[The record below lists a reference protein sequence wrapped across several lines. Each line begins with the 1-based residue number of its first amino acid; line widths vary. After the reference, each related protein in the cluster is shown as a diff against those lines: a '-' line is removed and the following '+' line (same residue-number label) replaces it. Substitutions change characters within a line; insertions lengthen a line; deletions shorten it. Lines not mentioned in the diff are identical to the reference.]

1 MGLEYTETGERF
13 VDLDL
18 YFNRKKYR
26 GERFQGEDVPR
37 SERERPR
44 TALAMAFRKEVMT
57 ALDEEERLEIQN
69 IERAILEKLPKRT
82 MSDYNILFQIF
93 FERGF

>member
-1 MGLEYTETGERF
+1 
-13 VDLDL
+13 
-18 YFNRKKYR
+18 
-26 GERFQGEDVPR
+26 VPR

-69 IERAILEKLPKRT
+69 IERAILEKLPKK
-82 MSDYNILFQIF
+82 DD
-93 FERGF
+93 E